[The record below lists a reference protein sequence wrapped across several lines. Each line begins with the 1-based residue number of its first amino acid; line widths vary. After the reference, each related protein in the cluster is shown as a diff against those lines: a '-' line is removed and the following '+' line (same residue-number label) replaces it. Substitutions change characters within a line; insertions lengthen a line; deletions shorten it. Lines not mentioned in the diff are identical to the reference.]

1 MGSLLQYC
9 NTITTTPLPA
19 LGDFHLLHFDA
30 NADPNCDTHWRS
42 QRNQL
47 HDHAHW
53 LWSLLE
59 GSLGWLVRGGG
70 GGMPL
75 NTLKPPTLLVT
86 MRSPYPNCTRRLAL
100 VVGHDQCNLDIET
113 VFNVHLLFC
122 GNCSS
127 NCRKG
132 RRRKRGN
139 IRYYTILHYAI
150 LYYNRSERSD
160 RCDRLLLPAEMSNA
174 RPYFLNAKYFLT

>member
-1 MGSLLQYC
+1 MPIPIAIPIEDRSVINYM
-9 NTITTTPLPA
+9 TTHI
-19 LGDFHLLHFDA
+19 GFDH
-30 NADPNCDTHWRS
+30 CWRGAWVD
-42 QRNQL
+42 RR
-47 HDHAHW
+47 
-53 LWSLLE
+53 
-59 GSLGWLVRGGG
+59 GGGGG

-86 MRSPYPNCTRRLAL
+86 MRSPYPNCTRRFAL